1 MSMKIVLI
9 PLALLLFVFIYPFAE
24 YNIDCPTGLADPR
37 GNEDCTWTKMMF
49 WEAVEVLSFTE
60 YGFPPDR
67 MFFAQEVNPDAWESQ
82 SVIPMLLATAVTI
95 CLVKVREH
103 EKEKQKNKLRELR

>member
-1 MSMKIVLI
+1 
-9 PLALLLFVFIYPFAE
+9 
-24 YNIDCPTGLADPR
+24 
-37 GNEDCTWTKMMF
+37 
-49 WEAVEVLSFTE
+49 
-60 YGFPPDR
+60 